1 MKRVR
6 SYSEDALEEIEYEK
20 LRNARLVEN
29 RKRME
34 ELGLKG
40 LSQQLTESARTSPAI
55 AGSRSSRLRG
65 TPSQRLPSPVV
76 PSRRSSRLIHTE
88 LITLHLQLVFPCQLV
103 AFFASC
109 ICAFVYWKWL
119 LEGFCSS
126 CVKILGRLGLG

>member
-1 MKRVR
+1 MFGGMGMKRVR

-40 LSQQLTESARTSPAI
+40 LSQQLTESGRTSPAI
-55 AGSRSSRLRG
+55 SGSRSSSRLRG
-65 TPSQRLPSPVV
+65 TPSQRLPSPIV

-88 LITLHLQLVFPCQLV
+88 LISLHLQLVFPLPTGG
-103 AFFASC
+103 FFC
-109 ICAFVYWKWL
+109 ILHIC
-119 LEGFCSS
+119 FCF
-126 CVKILGRLGLG
+126 L

>member
-55 AGSRSSRLRG
+55 SGSRSSSRLRG
-65 TPSQRLPSPVV
+65 TPSQRLPSPIV

-88 LITLHLQLVFPCQLV
+88 LISLHLQLVFPLPTGG
-103 AFFASC
+103 FFC
-109 ICAFVYWKWL
+109 ILHIC
-119 LEGFCSS
+119 FCF
-126 CVKILGRLGLG
+126 L